1 MSEEKSLMNELISS
15 LKRQRDELG
24 LQIHLGKAEAKEEY
38 EKARQKLDKLMDDY
52 EPVKDA
58 IGEST
63 ENVVESLKLVGQE
76 ILQSFRRVRD
86 SL

>member
-1 MSEEKSLMNELISS
+1 MSDAKSLMNELVSS
-15 LKRQRDELG
+15 LKRQRDELA
-24 LQIHLGKAEAKEEY
+24 LQMHLGKAEAKDEY
-38 EKARQKLDKLMDDY
+38 DKARRKLDKLIDDY

-63 ENVVESLKLVGQE
+63 ENVLESMKLVGEE

-86 SL
+86 SF